1 MKITAI
7 HDGKG
12 FVGCIETPEQYIGLK
27 AGTHDWKPHVKASME
42 KVVIPKELFDR
53 LLALDKE
60 QDERRAAENDNSTRT
75 E

>member
-1 MKITAI
+1 MKISAI
-7 HDGKG
+7 HDRNG
-12 FVGCIETPEQYIGLK
+12 FVGLIETPDQYIGLK
-27 AGTHDWKPHVKASME
+27 AGTLDWKPHVKASME
-42 KVVIPKELFDR
+42 KVIIPKPLFDR